1 MQSFGKTIYNS
12 MKEGWTYKT
21 LGELFDIGSSKRVFE
36 SQWKKQGIPFYRAR
50 EIVRLSKFG
59 KVDNEL
65 FIDEEL
71 YNEYA
76 QKYGIPCAGDLM
88 VTGVGTL
95 GVCYVVKPTD
105 KFYFKDGNTLWF
117 KTKEGTNPYFVDY
130 AFKSSLLRRQIDNS
144 NGATVGTFTIE
155 RAKKTII
162 LCPPFEEQ
170 ARIVSELDLITDIVR
185 RQQEQLAILDELELS
200 IFYDSFGN
208 PVTNPKDWQTFSLS
222 DITSLITDGSHY
234 SPKNDEMGTIPML
247 SVKNMGARGFDY
259 TDCKM
264 ISQEEYVKLEAAGC
278 KPMPDDVLVAK
289 DGSYF
294 KKIFVHQSEAPQAI
308 LSSIAIVRPDQ
319 SKVTP
324 EFLCSLLSTPDIY
337 NLVEERYLTGTAIK
351 RVILKGLRQLK
362 IIVPPL
368 EMQKHFSEKIW
379 RINAQRNLIEESV
392 VEAQKLFDS
401 RMNYY
406 FGD

>member
-1 MQSFGKTIYNS
+1 MSSMLMRISDITETINGLWVGK
-12 MKEGWTYKT
+12 KPPFKT
-21 LGELFDIGSSKRVFE
+21 VAVIRNTNFTKDCRLDLTNVAYLDVEEKQFSKRKLYPGDIIIEKSGGSDKQPVGRPILFDIPDGDYSFSNFTSVLRVRDRSVVLPEYLQIAIYGEYLQGVTRKMQSKTT
-36 SQWKKQGIPFYRAR
+36 GIHNLDFNSFKNIEIPIPSIR
-50 EIVRLSKFG
+50 EQ
-59 KVDNEL
+59 E
-65 FIDEEL
+65 
-71 YNEYA
+71 
-76 QKYGIPCAGDLM
+76 
-88 VTGVGTL
+88 
-95 GVCYVVKPTD
+95 
-105 KFYFKDGNTLWF
+105 
-117 KTKEGTNPYFVDY
+117 
-130 AFKSSLLRRQIDNS
+130 
-144 NGATVGTFTIE
+144 
-155 RAKKTII
+155 
-162 LCPPFEEQ
+162 
-170 ARIVSELDLITDIVR
+170 RIVYELNKAKAILLKKG
-185 RQQEQLAILDELELS
+185 QQLDILDELELS

-208 PVTNPKDWQTFSLS
+208 PVSNPLEWDSAPMS
-222 DITSLITDGSHY
+222 DVTSLITDGSHY
-234 SPKNDEMGTIPML
+234 SPKDEEMGTIPML

-264 ISQEEYVKLEAAGC
+264 ISQEEFKKLEAAGC

-319 SKVTP
+319 TKVTP

-362 IIVPPL
+362 IIVPPM
-368 EMQKHFSEKIW
+368 EMQKQFSKKIW
-379 RINAQRNLIEESV
+379 RINAQRRLIEESV

>member
-1 MQSFGKTIYNS
+1 MRISDITETINGLWVGK
-12 MKEGWTYKT
+12 KPPFKT
-21 LGELFDIGSSKRVFE
+21 VAVIRNTNFTKDCRLDLTNVAYLDVEEKQFSKRKLYPGDIIIEKSGGSDKQPVGRPILFDIPDGDYSFSNFTSVLRVRDRSVVLPEYLQIAIYGKYLQGVTRKMQSKTT
-36 SQWKKQGIPFYRAR
+36 GIHNLDFNSFKNIEIPIPSIR
-50 EIVRLSKFG
+50 EQ
-59 KVDNEL
+59 E
-65 FIDEEL
+65 
-71 YNEYA
+71 
-76 QKYGIPCAGDLM
+76 
-88 VTGVGTL
+88 
-95 GVCYVVKPTD
+95 
-105 KFYFKDGNTLWF
+105 
-117 KTKEGTNPYFVDY
+117 
-130 AFKSSLLRRQIDNS
+130 
-144 NGATVGTFTIE
+144 
-155 RAKKTII
+155 
-162 LCPPFEEQ
+162 
-170 ARIVSELDLITDIVR
+170 RIVYELNKAKAILLKKG
-185 RQQEQLAILDELELS
+185 QQLDILDELELS

-208 PVTNPKDWQTFSLS
+208 PVSNPLEWDSAPMS
-222 DITSLITDGSHY
+222 DVTSLITDGSHY
-234 SPKNDEMGTIPML
+234 SPKDEEMGTIPML

-264 ISQEEYVKLEAAGC
+264 ISQEEFKKLEAAGC

-319 SKVTP
+319 TKVTP

-362 IIVPPL
+362 IIVPPM
-368 EMQKHFSEKIW
+368 EMQKQFSKKIW
-379 RINAQRNLIEESV
+379 RINAQRRLIEESV

>member
-1 MQSFGKTIYNS
+1 MRISDITETINGLWVGK
-12 MKEGWTYKT
+12 KPPFKT
-21 LGELFDIGSSKRVFE
+21 VAVIRNTNFTKDCRLDLTNVAYLDVEEKQFSKRKLYPGDIIIEKSGGSDKQPVGRPILFDIPDGDYSFSNFTSVLRVRDRSVVLPEYLQIAIYGKYLQGVTRKMQSKTT
-36 SQWKKQGIPFYRAR
+36 GIHNLDFNSFKNIEIPIPSIR
-50 EIVRLSKFG
+50 EQ
-59 KVDNEL
+59 E
-65 FIDEEL
+65 
-71 YNEYA
+71 
-76 QKYGIPCAGDLM
+76 
-88 VTGVGTL
+88 
-95 GVCYVVKPTD
+95 
-105 KFYFKDGNTLWF
+105 
-117 KTKEGTNPYFVDY
+117 
-130 AFKSSLLRRQIDNS
+130 
-144 NGATVGTFTIE
+144 
-155 RAKKTII
+155 
-162 LCPPFEEQ
+162 
-170 ARIVSELDLITDIVR
+170 RIVYELNKAKAILLKKG
-185 RQQEQLAILDELELS
+185 QQLDILDELELS

-208 PVTNPKDWQTFSLS
+208 PVSNPLEWDSAPMS
-222 DITSLITDGSHY
+222 DVTSLITDGSHY
-234 SPKNDEMGTIPML
+234 SPKDEEMGTIPML

-264 ISQEEYVKLEAAGC
+264 ISQEEFKKLEAAGC

-319 SKVTP
+319 TKVTP
-324 EFLCSLLSTPDIY
+324 EFLCTLLSTPDIY

-362 IIVPPL
+362 IIVPPM
-368 EMQKHFSEKIW
+368 EMQKQFSKKIW
-379 RINAQRNLIEESV
+379 RINAQRSLIEESV

>member
-1 MQSFGKTIYNS
+1 MRKDWRYCKIGDICTVARGGSPRPIEDYLTSDPDGINWIKIGDAQEGSKYITSTAQRIRPDGAKKSRFVRKGDFILSNSMSFGRPYILGIDGCIHDGWLVLQDNDSVFNKSFLYYYLSSPSVYAEFKRLAVGGVVNNLNS
-12 MKEGWTYKT
+12 NLVKSVLVPVPSLREQ
-21 LGELFDIGSSKRVFE
+21 E
-36 SQWKKQGIPFYRAR
+36 
-50 EIVRLSKFG
+50 EIV
-59 KVDNEL
+59 
-65 FIDEEL
+65 
-71 YNEYA
+71 A
-76 QKYGIPCAGDLM
+76 DL
-88 VTGVGTL
+88 
-95 GVCYVVKPTD
+95 D
-105 KFYFKDGNTLWF
+105 R
-117 KTKEGTNPYFVDY
+117 
-130 AFKSSLLRRQIDNS
+130 A
-144 NGATVGTFTIE
+144 AT
-155 RAKKTII
+155 I
-162 LCPPFEEQ
+162 LN
-170 ARIVSELDLITDIVR
+170 LHK
-185 RQQEQLAILDELELS
+185 EQLQEVDKLPLAF
-200 IFYDSFGN
+200 FYKSFGN
-208 PVTNPKDWQTFSLS
+208 PVSNPNGWESIPLS
-222 DITSLITDGSHY
+222 GVSTLITDGSHY
-234 SPKNDEMGTIPML
+234 SPKDEEMGTIPML

-264 ISQEEYVKLEAAGC
+264 ISQEEYKKLEASGC

-319 SKVTP
+319 TKVTP

-362 IIVPPL
+362 IIVPPMD
-368 EMQKHFSEKIW
+368 MQKQFSMKIW
-379 RINAQRNLIEESV
+379 RINAQRRLIEESV

>member
-1 MQSFGKTIYNS
+1 MSSMLMRISDITETINGLWVGK
-12 MKEGWTYKT
+12 KPPFKT
-21 LGELFDIGSSKRVFE
+21 VAVIRNTNFTKDCRLDLTNVAYLDVEEKQFSKRKLYPGDIIIEKSGGSDKQPVGRPILFDIPDGDYSFSNFTSVLRVRDRSVVLPEYLQIAIYGKYLQGVTRKMQSKTT
-36 SQWKKQGIPFYRAR
+36 GIHNLDFNSFKNIEIPIPSIR
-50 EIVRLSKFG
+50 EQ
-59 KVDNEL
+59 E
-65 FIDEEL
+65 
-71 YNEYA
+71 
-76 QKYGIPCAGDLM
+76 
-88 VTGVGTL
+88 
-95 GVCYVVKPTD
+95 
-105 KFYFKDGNTLWF
+105 
-117 KTKEGTNPYFVDY
+117 
-130 AFKSSLLRRQIDNS
+130 
-144 NGATVGTFTIE
+144 
-155 RAKKTII
+155 
-162 LCPPFEEQ
+162 
-170 ARIVSELDLITDIVR
+170 RIVYELNKAKAILLKKG
-185 RQQEQLAILDELELS
+185 QQLDILDELELS

-208 PVTNPKDWQTFSLS
+208 PVSNPLEWDSAPMS
-222 DITSLITDGSHY
+222 DVTSLITDGSHY
-234 SPKNDEMGTIPML
+234 SPKDEEMGTIPML

-264 ISQEEYVKLEAAGC
+264 ISQEEFKKLEAAGC

-319 SKVTP
+319 TKVTP

-362 IIVPPL
+362 IIVPPM
-368 EMQKHFSEKIW
+368 EMQKQFSKKIW
-379 RINAQRNLIEESV
+379 RINAQRRLIEESV

>member
-1 MQSFGKTIYNS
+1 MRKDWRYYKIGDICTVARGGSPRPIDDYLTSDSDGINWIKIGDAQEGSKYITSTAQRIRPDGVKKSRFVRKGDFILSNSMSFGRPYILGIDGCIHDGWLVLQDNNS
-12 MKEGWTYKT
+12 VFNKSFLYYY
-21 LGELFDIGSSKRVFE
+21 LSSPSVYAEFKRLAVGGVVNNLNSNLVKSVLVPVPSLRE
-36 SQWKKQGIPFYRAR
+36 QE
-50 EIVRLSKFG
+50 EIV
-59 KVDNEL
+59 
-65 FIDEEL
+65 
-71 YNEYA
+71 A
-76 QKYGIPCAGDLM
+76 DLDRAA
-88 VTGVGTL
+88 TIL
-95 GVCYVVKPTD
+95 
-105 KFYFKDGNTLWF
+105 N
-117 KTKEGTNPYFVDY
+117 
-130 AFKSSLLRRQIDNS
+130 LL
-144 NGATVGTFTIE
+144 
-155 RAKKTII
+155 K
-162 LCPPFEEQ
+162 
-170 ARIVSELDLITDIVR
+170 
-185 RQQEQLAILDELELS
+185 EQLQEIDKLPLA
-200 IFYDSFGN
+200 IFYESFGN
-208 PVTNPKDWQTFSLS
+208 PVSNPNGWESKPLS
-222 DITSLITDGSHY
+222 GVSTLITDGSHY

>member
-1 MQSFGKTIYNS
+1 MNWSYRKLGDICISELGKT
-12 MKEGWTYKT
+12 
-21 LGELFDIGSSKRVFE
+21 LDSKRNTGSPMPYLCAANVLWGEYNLTNVKTMLFE
-36 SQWKKQGIPFYRAR
+36 PSEVERFSVQHGDMLICEGGDVGRCAIWEDEKPIMYQNALHRVRFTTPSDPWFYLYYFLHLKRSGIIDTRFAKGVTIKHLVKRSLMSIPVPVPSLTEQHRIALELGKIR
-50 EIVRLSKFG
+50 EI
-59 KVDNEL
+59 
-65 FIDEEL
+65 
-71 YNEYA
+71 
-76 QKYGIPCAGDLM
+76 QK
-88 VTGVGTL
+88 
-95 GVCYVVKPTD
+95 
-105 KFYFKDGNTLWF
+105 
-117 KTKEGTNPYFVDY
+117 KE
-130 AFKSSLLRRQIDNS
+130 
-144 NGATVGTFTIE
+144 
-155 RAKKTII
+155 
-162 LCPPFEEQ
+162 EEQ
-170 ARIVSELDLITDIVR
+170 LRLLDK
-185 RQQEQLAILDELELS
+185 LETS

-208 PVTNPKDWQTFSLS
+208 PVTNPKGWQSISLS
-222 DITSLITDGSHY
+222 DITTLITDGSHY
-234 SPKNDEMGTIPML
+234 SPKDEEMGTIPML

-264 ISQEEYVKLEAAGC
+264 ISQEEFKKLEAAGC

-319 SKVTP
+319 TKVTP

-362 IIVPPL
+362 IIVPPM
-368 EMQKHFSEKIW
+368 EMQKQFSKKIW
-379 RINAQRNLIEESV
+379 RINAQRRLIEESV

>member
-1 MQSFGKTIYNS
+1 MSNNSPKTVRLGDAATFVNGYPFKPETWAETGIPIIRIQNLNNSSAPFNYFNGVIPDKYLVTEGDILVSWSASLGAYEWRGGKAYLNQHIF
-12 MKEGWTYKT
+12 KV
-21 LGELFDIGSSKRVFE
+21 VFNKIPINKYYLRYAIE
-36 SQWKKQGIPFYRAR
+36 SQLSAMSKDAHGSTMKHIVKSDFDNTRIPYPTLSQQHT
-50 EIVRLSKFG
+50 IV
-59 KVDNEL
+59 V
-65 FIDEEL
+65 
-71 YNEYA
+71 
-76 QKYGIPCAGDLM
+76 
-88 VTGVGTL
+88 
-95 GVCYVVKPTD
+95 
-105 KFYFKDGNTLWF
+105 
-117 KTKEGTNPYFVDY
+117 
-130 AFKSSLLRRQIDNS
+130 
-144 NGATVGTFTIE
+144 
-155 RAKKTII
+155 
-162 LCPPFEEQ
+162 
-170 ARIVSELDLITDIVR
+170 ELDAIKGIVEKKR
-185 RQQEQLAILDELELS
+185 AQLDYLDKLEISL
-200 IFYDSFGN
+200 FYDSFGN
-208 PVTNPKDWQTFSLS
+208 PVTNTRAWKILSLS
-222 DITSLITDGSHY
+222 EITKLITDGSHY
-234 SPKNDEMGTIPML
+234 SPKDEEVGTIPML

-264 ISQEEYVKLEAAGC
+264 ISQEEFKKLEAAGC

-319 SKVTP
+319 MKVTP

-362 IIVPPL
+362 IIVPPM
-368 EMQKHFSEKIW
+368 EMQKQFSKKIW
-379 RINAQRNLIEESV
+379 RINAQRRLIEESV

>member
-1 MQSFGKTIYNS
+1 M
-12 MKEGWTYKT
+12 
-21 LGELFDIGSSKRVFE
+21 
-36 SQWKKQGIPFYRAR
+36 
-50 EIVRLSKFG
+50 
-59 KVDNEL
+59 
-65 FIDEEL
+65 
-71 YNEYA
+71 
-76 QKYGIPCAGDLM
+76 
-88 VTGVGTL
+88 
-95 GVCYVVKPTD
+95 
-105 KFYFKDGNTLWF
+105 
-117 KTKEGTNPYFVDY
+117 
-130 AFKSSLLRRQIDNS
+130 
-144 NGATVGTFTIE
+144 
-155 RAKKTII
+155 
-162 LCPPFEEQ
+162 
-170 ARIVSELDLITDIVR
+170 
-185 RQQEQLAILDELELS
+185 
-200 IFYDSFGN
+200 
-208 PVTNPKDWQTFSLS
+208 TNPKDWQTFPLS

-247 SVKNMGARGFDY
+247 SVKNMGERGFDY
-259 TDCKM
+259 NDCKM

-368 EMQKHFSEKIW
+368 EMQKQFSEKIW

>member
-1 MQSFGKTIYNS
+1 MSSMLMRISDITETINGLWVGKNPPF
-12 MKEGWTYKT
+12 KT
-21 LGELFDIGSSKRVFE
+21 VAVIRNTNFTKDCRLDLTNVAYLDVEEKQFSKRKLYPGDIIIEKSGGSDKQPVGRPILFDIPDGDYSFSNFTSVLRVRDKSVVLPEYLQIAIYGKYLQGVTRKMQSKTTGIHNLDFNSFKNIEIPIPSIREQEKIVYE
-36 SQWKKQGIPFYRAR
+36 LNKAKAILLKKGQ
-50 EIVRLSKFG
+50 
-59 KVDNEL
+59 
-65 FIDEEL
+65 
-71 YNEYA
+71 
-76 QKYGIPCAGDLM
+76 Q
-88 VTGVGTL
+88 
-95 GVCYVVKPTD
+95 
-105 KFYFKDGNTLWF
+105 
-117 KTKEGTNPYFVDY
+117 
-130 AFKSSLLRRQIDNS
+130 
-144 NGATVGTFTIE
+144 
-155 RAKKTII
+155 
-162 LCPPFEEQ
+162 
-170 ARIVSELDLITDIVR
+170 LD
-185 RQQEQLAILDELELS
+185 ILDELELS

-208 PVTNPKDWQTFSLS
+208 PVSNPFEWDSAPMS
-222 DITSLITDGSHY
+222 DVTSLITDGSHY
-234 SPKNDEMGTIPML
+234 SPKDEEMGTIPML

-264 ISQEEYVKLEAAGC
+264 ISQEEFKKLEATGC

-319 SKVTP
+319 TKVTP
-324 EFLCSLLSTPDIY
+324 EFLCTLLSTPDIY

-362 IIVPPL
+362 IIVPPMD
-368 EMQKHFSEKIW
+368 MQKQFSKKIW
-379 RINAQRNLIEESV
+379 RINTQRRLIEESV